1 MEEIDFIVCFIDV
14 VRCIWLGHGIRS
26 VWRLRKIGHC
36 MSLDRNQE
44 VGPQSLKHT
53 SGSQDFSH
61 VHLIRKGLKHIVE
74 GSGLNKRRIWQKHW
88 TDPWKTYKHVGV
100 FLMNEHAKN
109 LVLQSPNSKQL
120 ALQMLEVKM
129 ALFWR
134 TRTASADTPGD
145 ISNEFHPAQILGQK
159 QPSSASV
166 LEVRR
171 KTQNFR
177 VHLGLKTFSEGEVN
191 TTTAKTGTYH
201 KTHAHIM
208 LNLGLLCNQHVIMR
222 EKIWLLR
229 VNVFSVIKQI
239 WEYFIQKG
247 YKEQLETK
255 WPLTIIGSFS
265 H

>member
-14 VRCIWLGHGIRS
+14 VHCIWWLGHGISS

-36 MSLDRNQE
+36 LSLGREQE

-74 GSGLNKRRIWQKHW
+74 GSGLNKSRIWQKHW
-88 TDPWKTYKHVGV
+88 TDPWKTFKHVGV
-100 FLMNEHAKN
+100 FLMNEHAKS

-120 ALQMLEVKM
+120 ALQMLGVKTQKM

-134 TRTASADTPGD
+134 TRTAGADTPGD
-145 ISNEFHPAQILGQK
+145 ISNEFYPAQILGQK

-201 KTHAHIM
+201 KVVVKYKTQAHICQTWDGYAT
-208 LNLGLLCNQHVIMR
+208 NMR
-222 EKIWLLR
+222 YR
-229 VNVFSVIKQI
+229 
-239 WEYFIQKG
+239 YQK
-247 YKEQLETK
+247 
-255 WPLTIIGSFS
+255 FF